1 MRHTRTAAMLAATLL
16 VVACGGGGPS
26 PSASQ
31 AQSASTAPAS
41 AAGSEPA
48 GASPSA
54 AAVQSR
60 KITWLLSRPTDGPVM
75 KVIQDLAAEYGKTH
89 PGFSLDL
96 QTTPDRPSYL
106 QKVETLAAANKL
118 PDMFDTDATP
128 FAAQLRA
135 KGLMVDAGQF
145 LKDNGLYDAFRPAAL
160 DYVRFDD
167 GGLYLIPWEFH
178 MEIFWYNR
186 ALFQQA
192 GVSVPANIE
201 DIPGTCAAFRS
212 KGIIPM
218 AIDGQDGWP
227 LMRQIAF
234 IPFRLTGEGYINQ
247 LKQAK
252 ATLNDAPGQR
262 AVQYVSDLG
271 TNKCLQDGWSAASYT
286 DARDLFTTG
295 KAAMYYMGTWEL
307 GTMTAA
313 TLSPDVAKN
322 IDFFTLPMTQGA
334 TTKPNDFIVV
344 SGIGMAMNKSTF
356 DPAVQDWVK
365 YMLNNYAAKYAALSQ
380 FPPMTTATPT
390 GTGDIFAKVVS
401 QMNSLGTVFGKPWDT
416 QLDPTSNTEM
426 QSDLTLLA
434 QNQLTPSDFISKV
447 DAVIQANAPKY
458 FAGN

>member
-1 MRHTRTAAMLAATLL
+1 MSKFRAAAALS
-16 VVACGGGGPS
+16 VAVLFAACSGGSAS
-26 PSASQ
+26 PSVSTAPQASP
-31 AQSASTAPAS
+31 AASADAPAS
-41 AAGSEPA
+41 AA
-48 GASPSA
+48 PSA

-75 KVIQDLAAEYGKTH
+75 KVIQDLAKEYQASH
-89 PGFSLDL
+89 PGFELDL

-118 PDMFDTDATP
+118 PDMWDTDATP
-128 FAAQLRA
+128 FAAKLRD
-135 KGLMVDAGQF
+135 KGLMVDAAQF
-145 LKDNGLYDAFRPAAL
+145 LKDSGLYDTFRPAAL

-178 MEIFWYNR
+178 MEIFWYNK
-186 ALFQQA
+186 ALFSQA
-192 GVSVPANIE
+192 GVNVPANLE
-201 DIPGTCAAFRS
+201 DIPASCKAFRD

-234 IPFRLTGEGYINQ
+234 VPFRLTGMDYIGQ

-252 ATLNDAPGQR
+252 AKLSDEPGKR

-271 TNKCLQDGWSAASYT
+271 SNQCLQDGWSAASYT

-307 GTMTAA
+307 GTMTAPDLA
-313 TLSPDVAKN
+313 PDVAKN
-322 IDFFTLPMTQGA
+322 IDFFTLPMTAGA

-344 SGIGMAMNKSTF
+344 SGIGMAMNKASF

-365 YMLNNYAAKYAALSQ
+365 YMLSNYGAKYAALSQ
-380 FPPMTTATPT
+380 FPPMTGATPT
-390 GTGDIFAKVVS
+390 GSGDVFAKVVK
-401 QMNSLGTVFGKPWDT
+401 QMDDLGTIFGKPWDT
-416 QLDPTSNTEM
+416 QLDPTSNTQM
-426 QSDLTLLA
+426 QAELTLLA
-434 QNQLTPSDFISKV
+434 QNEITPDQFISTV
-447 DAVIQANAPKY
+447 DAVIGENAPKY
-458 FAGN
+458 FGN